1 LVNDAS
7 GEDALLLG
15 VESDIAC
22 NVVAQLAKFN
32 GAKRLLV
39 DLDGHAETFHG
50 FDEANDHKVAFL
62 MLGARGRANLELS
75 IRVGERHA
83 LSRLVLL
90 ADQVS
95 NGWLSARLLE
105 QIVSIKHIAE
115 QKLGVYIG

>member
-1 LVNDAS
+1 
-7 GEDALLLG
+7 
-15 VESDIAC
+15 
-22 NVVAQLAKFN
+22 
-32 GAKRLLV
+32 
-39 DLDGHAETFHG
+39 
-50 FDEANDHKVAFL
+50 